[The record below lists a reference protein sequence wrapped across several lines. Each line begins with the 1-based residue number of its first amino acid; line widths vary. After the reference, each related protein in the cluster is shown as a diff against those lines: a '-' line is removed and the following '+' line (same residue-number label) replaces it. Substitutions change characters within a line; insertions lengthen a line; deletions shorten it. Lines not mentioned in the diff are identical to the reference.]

1 MTAPVSD
8 QVAAGTDEPGAG
20 KPEVDVG
27 MVTWN
32 TRDLAV
38 ASLRQVLAA
47 GDGCRLGVLVHDNA
61 STDGTAEAVREEVPG
76 ADVAVSASNRGF
88 AAGVNALLARSR
100 APWFLVL
107 NSDAW
112 PEPGAIATMV
122 REAQRW
128 PGAGAVAPRLLR
140 PDGAVEHSTHALPS
154 VRLAAAAALGPAVVG
169 RTRAERWMLEGAWHH
184 DRPRLVGWA
193 VGAALLL
200 RRGAVEDVGGFDE
213 RFFMYAE
220 DLEWCWRARRR
231 GWTVRFTPA
240 AVVRH
245 VGNAS
250 GAIAFGD
257 SRDAAVVTSSYRFYR
272 EQHGAL
278 ATAGFAACNVAG
290 AARLYTAAWR
300 RRDRGAAGYW
310 SRQLKAHLG
319 LGLGLGGRGDRQRA
333 AGGRLP

>member
-1 MTAPVSD
+1 MTASVYD
-8 QVAAGTDEPGAG
+8 QLAAGAHPLEHGV
-20 KPEVDVG
+20 PEVDVG

-38 ASLRQVLAA
+38 AALRRVLAA
-47 GDGCRLGVLVHDNA
+47 GDGCRLRVLVHDNG
-61 STDGTAEAVREEVPG
+61 STDGTAQAVRDQVPE
-76 ADVAVSASNRGF
+76 ADVDVSAHNRGF

-112 PEPGAIATMV
+112 PEPGAIPAMV
-122 REAQRW
+122 AEARRW
-128 PGAGAVAPRLLR
+128 PSAGAVAPRLLR
-140 PDGAVEHSTHALPS
+140 PDGTVEHSTHAFPS
-154 VRLAAAAALGPAVVG
+154 IRLAAAAAVGPRLVG
-169 RTRAERWMLEGAWHH
+169 RERADRWLLEGAWEH
-184 DRPRLVGWA
+184 DRPRRVGWA

-200 RRGAVEDVGGFDE
+200 RREAVDDVGGFDE
-213 RFFMYAE
+213 SFFMYAE

-257 SRDAAVVTSSYRFYR
+257 SRDAAVLTSSYRFYR
-272 EQHGAL
+272 EAHGRL
-278 ATAGFAACNVAG
+278 ATAGFAACNVVG
-290 AARLYTAAWR
+290 AARLGAAARR
-300 RRDRGAAGYW
+300 RRDRDAAGFW
-310 SRQLKAHLG
+310 SRQLKVHLRLG
-319 LGLGLGGRGDRQRA
+319 LGLGLHAEAPGGRSR
-333 AGGRLP
+333 